1 MSELP
6 IDIKTEDVSLLE
18 LPSSAEDIH
27 VKTQKASQNTD
38 LDMWEIL
45 RISKAGWG
53 WSNTSKL
60 IDIDR
65 HIKEET
71 KKLTEVEDFSAYSAS
86 QIKDFKNSLE
96 NMRIEHQTM
105 LEMLSQNRKDLELQV
120 AKIKQTIEN
129 VLDEEKSFA
138 ARVRTLFHEN
148 GITIISI
155 FTSSCMT
162 ISTIVLAI
170 TGVFQKR
177 DNPVASRAF
186 LPKDQ
191 GELKKRLK
199 KLAGI

>member
-1 MSELP
+1 M
-6 IDIKTEDVSLLE
+6 
-18 LPSSAEDIH
+18 
-27 VKTQKASQNTD
+27 
-38 LDMWEIL
+38 
-45 RISKAGWG
+45 
-53 WSNTSKL
+53 

-155 FTSSCMT
+155 FTGFCMT